1 MKNKIVHT
9 ANPRAR
15 AIHKTSLS
23 LVPISLNFFA
33 PYNCATIG
41 VTAKITP
48 EKNIKI
54 VIEKALPTASPARSE
69 ALALPAIIVSVVPI
83 RA

>member
-48 EKNIKI
+48 AIKNHIVLKI
-54 VIEKALPTASPARSE
+54 AEPTPRPAKSAE
-69 ALALPAIIVSVVPI
+69 LALPATIVSVVPI
-83 RA
+83 SI

>member
-1 MKNKIVHT
+1 M
-9 ANPRAR
+9 
-15 AIHKTSLS
+15 
-23 LVPISLNFFA
+23 
-33 PYNCATIG
+33 G

-54 VIEKALPTASPARSE
+54 VMENAFPTARPAKSD